1 MEVPAILSKTIYSLR
16 SYFQRSKNPII
27 SNLQVLMNPMNLWI
41 DFWLDA
47 TFGTETEIAQQM
59 LKMKKHLT
67 ISC

>member
-47 TFGTETEIAQQM
+47 TFGTETEIGSSGILGGRAR
-59 LKMKKHLT
+59 H
-67 ISC
+67 IF